1 MLKNIIKITL
11 IVITSALL
19 ISATPGMQQAKV
31 KKIISGTIIETEING
46 KIQKVRLIG
55 IETITKIDGKNIQ
68 NSENQT
74 ILYIKKH
81 LDGKIVKLTT
91 DSKLPDKDKSGNL
104 LRYVYFGKN
113 KFFNLFLI
121 KQGYA
126 LADTKVAFDSI
137 AKFKEAEKLA
147 KTAGAGIWGLKTIKQ
162 TASDDSIVYI
172 TKTGIKY
179 HNKGCASLK
188 KGSTTIKLKEA
199 KAKGLVPCKRC
210 KASA

>member
-1 MLKNIIKITL
+1 LLFIFL
-11 IVITSALL
+11 ALL

-31 KKIISGTIIETEING
+31 KKIVSGTIIETEING
-46 KIQKVRLIG
+46 KIQKVKLIG
-55 IETITKIDGKNIQ
+55 VETIAKIDGKNVE

-74 ILYIKKH
+74 VLYIKKH
-81 LDGKIVKLTT
+81 LDGKSVKLTT

-137 AKFKEAEKLA
+137 AKFKEAEKTA
-147 KTAGAGIWGLKTIKQ
+147 KAAGVGIWGLKAVKQ

-172 TKTGIKY
+172 TKTGVKY

-188 KGSTTIKLKEA
+188 KGSTQLKLKEA
-199 KAKGLVPCKRC
+199 KAKGYVPCKRC